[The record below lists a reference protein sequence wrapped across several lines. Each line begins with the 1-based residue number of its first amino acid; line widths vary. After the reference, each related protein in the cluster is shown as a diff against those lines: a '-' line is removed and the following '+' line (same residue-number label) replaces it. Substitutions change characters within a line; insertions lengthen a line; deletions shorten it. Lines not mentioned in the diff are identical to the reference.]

1 MTKRLGLILV
11 FISSLAYGQSYQTVR
26 GTIKESFTERSI
38 DSVVVTLLSEN
49 VKYMETTSDAKGNF
63 VFTNVV
69 IGSYDIQFNHPN
81 YTPFIQP
88 AITVTVSKET
98 VLNVVMENSAKT
110 LDEVEVTFTKERG
123 IPNNEM
129 ANSSVFSIE
138 PTDARRIAG
147 GLDDPIRV
155 AGTLPGVTASSSFS
169 ANFVSIRG
177 NSPRSLKYQME
188 GVELPNPTHFARIG
202 GSGGTFTIFSMQLM
216 DKSDFYTGAFSSQYG
231 DALGGVFDVK
241 FKKGNSQQHE
251 MTFQIGSLGV
261 DLGSEGPLS
270 KKNNSSYVVNYRYAT
285 VGLGRIGNPSSP
297 TYQDFSFNLDIPL
310 AQSKAKLQFFGI
322 AGTSD
327 RTRAALKDSADWK
340 ESLDRTT
347 LYLASTT
354 VSVGGVY
361 KKFVGTKSVFKATI
375 VGSYS
380 KQSDNKDYIQ
390 NDFSIINQKINEY
403 TSIPITGALS
413 FKHKFGVRHSNITGL
428 SYNTTAHDWRA
439 EKYSFIQNRQL
450 VLMDGSG
457 RSNLFQAFTQS
468 KISLTE
474 KFEILAGVH
483 FLHYDVTKQ
492 YTIEPRV
499 SLNYQLNSKH
509 SLSLSSGMHSQV
521 ENYATYLYE
530 QTNALGETV
539 LPNRNLGLA
548 KAIHYIIGY
557 KGKVFTNHRLRI
569 EAYYQQLYNVPVDS
583 FAFSTINLEELSD
596 LRALTN
602 AGTGQNY
609 GIDLGFERYTDNGL
623 YYIFNASF
631 WRSYYTGGDGIQ
643 RSSAFDNK
651 FNLRFIVGKEYKL
664 RASATKKGIDRFRAF
679 SWNESFNVLGGQV
692 YTPLDFVNSKL
703 EQETIY
709 NESLAF
715 TQTGETLLFLDFNFS
730 YTINKKERK
739 TVWAIQIKNL
749 LNNGNALYREYD
761 TVLDKEVVVKSTSF
775 FPNIYYRLEF

>member
-1 MTKRLGLILV
+1 MVKRLGLILV
-11 FISSLAYGQSYQTVR
+11 FITSLAYGQSFQTVR

-63 VFTNVV
+63 VFTNVE

-81 YTPFIQP
+81 YKPFIQP
-88 AITVTVSKET
+88 AIVVTVSKET
-98 VLNVVMENSAKT
+98 VLNSVMENSAKT
-110 LDEVEVTFTKERG
+110 LDKVEVTFTKERG
-123 IPNNEM
+123 VPNNEM

-270 KKNNSSYVVNYRYAT
+270 RKNNSSYVVNYRYAT

-327 RTRAALKDSADWK
+327 RTRSALKDSADWK

-380 KQSDNKDYIQ
+380 KQLDNKDYIQ

-413 FKHKFGVRHSNITGL
+413 FKHKFGMRHSNITGL

-439 EKYSFIQNRQL
+439 EKYSFNQNRQL
-450 VLMDGSG
+450 ILMDGSG

-468 KISLTE
+468 KFSFTE

-483 FLHYDVTKQ
+483 FLHYDVTNQ

-509 SLSLSSGMHSQV
+509 SLSISSGMHSQV

-539 LPNRNLGLA
+539 FPNRNLGLA

-609 GIDLGFERYTDNGL
+609 GIDVGFERYTDNGL

-664 RASATKKGIDRFRAF
+664 RASATKKGVDRFRAF

-709 NESLAF
+709 DESLAF

-761 TVLDKEVVVKSTSF
+761 TVQDKEVVVKSTSF

>member
-1 MTKRLGLILV
+1 MVKRLGLILV
-11 FISSLAYGQSYQTVR
+11 FISSLAYSQSYQTVR

-63 VFTNVV
+63 VFTNVE
-69 IGSYDIQFNHPN
+69 IGCYDIQFNHPN
-81 YTPFIQP
+81 YTSFIQP

-98 VLNVVMENSAKT
+98 VLNSVMENSAKT

-129 ANSSVFSIE
+129 ANSSVFPIE
-138 PTDARRIAG
+138 PSDARRIAG

-216 DKSDFYTGAFSSQYG
+216 DKSDFYTGAFSSQFG

-241 FKKGNSQQHE
+241 FKKGNSEQHE

-270 KKNNSSYVVNYRYAT
+270 KKNNSSYVFNYRYAT

-297 TYQDFSFNLDIPL
+297 TYQDFSFNVDVPL
-310 AQSKAKLQFFGI
+310 AKSRAKLQFFGI

-354 VSVGGVY
+354 VTVGGVY
-361 KKFVGTKSVFKATI
+361 KKFVGKKSVFKATV

-390 NDFSIINQKINEY
+390 NNFSIINQKINEY

-413 FKHKFGVRHSNITGL
+413 FKHKFGMRHSNITGL

-439 EKYSFIQNRQL
+439 EKYSFNQNRQL
-450 VLMDGSG
+450 ILMDGSG
-457 RSNLFQAFTQS
+457 RSNLFQAYTQS
-468 KISLTE
+468 KISLTD

-483 FLHYDVTKQ
+483 FLHYDVTNQ
-492 YTIEPRV
+492 HTIEPRV

-530 QTNALGETV
+530 QTNTMEETV
-539 LPNRNLGLA
+539 FPNKNLGLA

-602 AGTGQNY
+602 GGTGQNY

-623 YYIFNASF
+623 YYIFNSSF
-631 WRSYYTGGDGIQ
+631 WRSYYTGVDGIQ
-643 RSSAFDNK
+643 RSTAFDNK

-664 RASATKKGIDRFRAF
+664 RASATKKGVDRFRAF
-679 SWNESFNVLGGQV
+679 SWNESFNILGGQV

-709 NESLAF
+709 DESLAF

-739 TVWAIQIKNL
+739 TVWALQIKNL